1 MYDAYTLVLGFTD
14 DDGDYIEIVEK
25 VLYFD
30 EDATLIELA
39 ERVNEVVAE
48 ETAKVADE
56 PWELTNI
63 DLYFGEAEDGCDYE
77 NLERIALE

>member
-14 DDGDYIEIVEK
+14 DDGDYTEIVEK
-25 VLYFD
+25 VFYFD

-39 ERVNEVVAE
+39 KRVNEVVAE

-63 DLYFGEAEDGCDYE
+63 DLYFGEAEDDCSYE
-77 NLERIALE
+77 NLEYIALE

>member
-14 DDGDYIEIVEK
+14 DDGDYAEIVEK

-39 ERVNEVVAE
+39 KRVNEVVAE

-56 PWELTNI
+56 PWELTSI
-63 DLYFGEAEDGCDYE
+63 DLYFGEAEDDCSYE

>member
-14 DDGDYIEIVEK
+14 DDGDYTEIVEK

-56 PWELTNI
+56 PWELTSI
-63 DLYFGEAEDGCDYE
+63 DLYCGEAEDGCDYE
-77 NLERIALE
+77 NLERIALQ

>member
-14 DDGDYIEIVEK
+14 DDGDYTEIVEK

-56 PWELTNI
+56 PWELTSI
-63 DLYFGEAEDGCDYE
+63 DLYFGETEDGCDYE
-77 NLERIALE
+77 NLERIALQ

>member
-14 DDGDYIEIVEK
+14 NDGDYVEIVER

-63 DLYFGEAEDGCDYE
+63 DLYFGEAEDDCSYE
-77 NLERIALE
+77 NLEYIALE

>member
-14 DDGDYIEIVEK
+14 DNGDYAEIVER

-39 ERVNEVVAE
+39 ERVNEVVEE

-63 DLYFGEAEDGCDYE
+63 DLYFGEAEDDCSYE
-77 NLERIALE
+77 NLKYIALE

>member
-14 DDGDYIEIVEK
+14 DDGDYTEIVER

-63 DLYFGEAEDGCDYE
+63 DLYFGETEDDYSYE
-77 NLERIALE
+77 NLEYIALE

>member
-14 DDGDYIEIVEK
+14 DNGDYAEIVER

-56 PWELTNI
+56 PWGLTNI
-63 DLYFGEAEDGCDYE
+63 DLYFGEAEDDCSYE
-77 NLERIALE
+77 NLKYIALE